1 MSKDSHF
8 IPFRK
13 RDIVEMCLHDSP
25 LDETDQQKF
34 RHLAQRIQEFFH
46 KDFHQ
51 TLEHL
56 KDSYAPFNPDADT
69 RTPPPELNIEPSPEF
84 SELLQEL
91 LSKANYEQLSEQD
104 IQQAFEESSLFDI
117 RLSVDFSPYQEVL
130 LFCRGASEREESV
143 SYLGGLYKKTI
154 RFTNYDRVVIFI
166 RFKNDLEKVDSMAAN
181 CRPGATLL
189 KLFQNVPKADLE
201 MLFPNTRVGMRLI
214 DKLMIGIP
222 AAVSG
227 GIVLT
232 TKLGTTLVLIG
243 SLLGYWM
250 GLHQQSVELD
260 KPALVALAAGLG
272 TLGAYFWK
280 QFSSFKN
287 KKLRFTQ
294 ALTEN
299 LYFKS
304 LDNNAGVFH
313 RLIDAAEEEECKEA
327 ILAYYFLLTAETPLT
342 LEQLDKKIEDWFSNQ
357 WDCHLDFEVDDA
369 LQKLKRL
376 DLVEYSNQC
385 YSAKSLDHSSFKAI

>member
-1 MSKDSHF
+1 MTHLANF

-13 RDIVEMCLHDSP
+13 RDIIEMCLHQTP
-25 LDETDQQKF
+25 LNATQQQQF
-34 RHLAQRIQEFFH
+34 RQLAQDIQRFYH
-46 KDFHQ
+46 ADFHQ
-51 TLEHL
+51 LLEQL
-56 KDSYAPFNPDADT
+56 KDSYAPINPDADT
-69 RTPPPELNIEPSPEF
+69 RNPPPTLDLEPTADF
-84 SELLQEL
+84 SALLKSL
-91 LSKANYEQLSEQD
+91 LDKANYDQLSEQD

-117 RLSVDFSPYQEVL
+117 RLSVDFSPYEEVL
-130 LFCRGASEREESV
+130 LFCRGASEREEV
-143 SYLGGLYKKTI
+143 VNRLGGLYKKKI

-166 RFKNDLEKVDSMAAN
+166 RFKQGLDSIHSQATN

-214 DKLMIGIP
+214 DKLMIGVP
-222 AAVSG
+222 AAISG

-232 TKLGTTLVLIG
+232 TKLGTTLVLLG
-243 SLLGYWM
+243 SLLGYWLGM
-250 GLHQQSVELD
+250 HQQSVELD
-260 KPALVALAAGLG
+260 KPALLALAAGLG
-272 TLGAYFWK
+272 TLGAYLWK

-313 RLIDAAEEEECKEA
+313 RLLDAAEEEECKEA
-327 ILAYYFLLTAETPLT
+327 ILAYYFLQISEVPVTQ
-342 LEQLDKKIEDWFSNQ
+342 EQLDQTIEQWFKQQ
-357 WDCHLDFEVDDA
+357 WDCDLDFEVDDA
-369 LQKLKRL
+369 LNKLERL
-376 DLVEYSNQC
+376 QLVNKSGNH
-385 YSAKSLDHSSFKAI
+385 YSAKPLP